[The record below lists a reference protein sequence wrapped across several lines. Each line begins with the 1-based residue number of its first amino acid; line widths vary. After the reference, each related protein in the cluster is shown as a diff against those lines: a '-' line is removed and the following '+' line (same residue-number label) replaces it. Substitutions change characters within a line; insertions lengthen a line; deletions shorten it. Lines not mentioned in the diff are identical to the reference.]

1 MFERSKRFDRGAPP
15 PPPDANSGTVATQER
30 DGAYADGTVPPAPP
44 PAAGT
49 GATSGGPAARPA
61 ADGGGAYAGTAAP
74 AAEGR
79 GGAYAGTAG
88 PTAVDGPT
96 TRRARLAEDAVVVD
110 REARLRQRDEFGG
123 INWGAGFFGW
133 VVAIGIGV
141 LLTAIVSAAGAAIG
155 LTNTS
160 ASTARANAGTIGI
173 VGGALLIAI
182 AVIAYYA
189 GGYVAG
195 RMSRFDGA
203 RQGFGVWLIGLV
215 VTLVVAA
222 AGAVLGDQYN
232 VFDKLNLPRIPVNA
246 SDLTT
251 GGAIALA
258 AIVIGSL
265 LGAIVGGKVGQRYH
279 RRVDRAA
286 VADY

>member
-1 MFERSKRFDRGAPP
+1 MADRFRRFGRDDAPATDNGGGVATDTDERGDTQDPAPP
-15 PPPDANSGTVATQER
+15 PPAT
-30 DGAYADGTVPPAPP
+30 GNGI
-44 PAAGT
+44 GN
-49 GATSGGPAARPA
+49 GATA
-61 ADGGGAYAGTAAP
+61 T
-74 AAEGR
+74 
-79 GGAYAGTAG
+79 
-88 PTAVDGPT
+88 T
-96 TRRARLAEDAVVVD
+96 TRRTTAGDAVVLD

-123 INWGAGFFGW
+123 INWGASFFGW

-155 LTNTS
+155 LTDANTAKS
-160 ASTARANAGTIGI
+160 NADTIGI

-203 RQGFGVWLIGLV
+203 RQGFGVWLIGLL
-215 VTLVVAA
+215 VTLLVAA
-222 AGAVLGDQYN
+222 AGAILGDQYN
-232 VFDKLNLPRIPVNA
+232 VFEQLNLPRIPVST

-258 AIVIGSL
+258 AIVLGSL
-265 LGAIVGGKVGQRYH
+265 LAAVLGGKVGQRYH

-286 VADY
+286 YVD

>member
-1 MFERSKRFDRGAPP
+1 MADRFRRADRDAEAAQNGGAVATHAPP
-15 PPPDANSGTVATQER
+15 PPP
-30 DGAYADGTVPPAPP
+30 PAPTDERTSVLP
-44 PAAGT
+44 ERGNGSVTHARSRADAG
-49 GATSGGPAARPA
+49 
-61 ADGGGAYAGTAAP
+61 
-74 AAEGR
+74 
-79 GGAYAGTAG
+79 
-88 PTAVDGPT
+88 
-96 TRRARLAEDAVVVD
+96 DAVVLD

-123 INWGAGFFGW
+123 INWGAAFFGW
-133 VVAIGIGV
+133 IVAIGLGA

-155 LTNTS
+155 LTDE
-160 ASTARANAGTIGI
+160 STARANAETIGI

-203 RQGFGVWLIGLV
+203 RQGFGVWAFGLI
-215 VTLVVAA
+215 VTLLVAA
-222 AGAVLGDQYN
+222 AGAILGDQYN
-232 VFDKLNLPRIPVNA
+232 VFEQLNLPRIPVST

-258 AIVIGSL
+258 AIVFGSL
-265 LGAIVGGKVGQRYH
+265 IAAVLGGKVGERYH

-286 VADY
+286 IGD

>member
-1 MFERSKRFDRGAPP
+1 MADRFRRTDREAPP
-15 PPPDANSGTVATQER
+15 TAADNGGGVATEQR
-30 DGAYADGTVPPAPP
+30 TDVLPANDGVAAPDSTTDTRTVP
-44 PAAGT
+44 
-49 GATSGGPAARPA
+49 
-61 ADGGGAYAGTAAP
+61 
-74 AAEGR
+74 
-79 GGAYAGTAG
+79 
-88 PTAVDGPT
+88 
-96 TRRARLAEDAVVVD
+96 RARVAGDAVVLD

-123 INWGAGFFGW
+123 INWGAAFFGW

-155 LTNTS
+155 LTNGN
-160 ASTARANAGTIGI
+160 TAKANADTIGI
-173 VGGALLIAI
+173 VGGALLILI
-182 AVIAYYA
+182 AVISYYA

-203 RQGFGVWLIGLV
+203 RQGFGVWLLGLV
-215 VTLVVAA
+215 ITLLV
-222 AGAVLGDQYN
+222 AGAGAILGDQYN
-232 VFDKLNLPRIPVNA
+232 VFEQLNLPRIPVST

-265 LGAIVGGKVGQRYH
+265 LAAVVGGKVGTRYH

-286 VADY
+286 LID

>member
-1 MFERSKRFDRGAPP
+1 MAGFRRFG
-15 PPPDANSGTVATQER
+15 R
-30 DGAYADGTVPPAPP
+30 DDTP
-44 PAAGT
+44 PAANGGSVATDERGYADET
-49 GATSGGPAARPA
+49 GANQRTSVMPG
-61 ADGGGAYAGTAAP
+61 DGDGNGTTNGIGNGATA
-74 AAEGR
+74 
-79 GGAYAGTAG
+79 T
-88 PTAVDGPT
+88 T
-96 TRRARLAEDAVVVD
+96 TRPRTTDDAVVLD

-123 INWGAGFFGW
+123 INWGASFFGW

-155 LTNTS
+155 LTD
-160 ASTARANAGTIGI
+160 ADTAKSNADTIGI

-182 AVIAYYA
+182 AVISYYA

-203 RQGFGVWLIGLV
+203 RQGFGVWLIGLI
-215 VTLVVAA
+215 VTLAVAA
-222 AGAVLGDQYN
+222 AGAILGDQYN
-232 VFDKLNLPRIPVNA
+232 VFEQLNLPRIPVST

-258 AIVIGSL
+258 AIVLGSL
-265 LGAIVGGKVGQRYH
+265 LAAVLGGKVGQRYH

-286 VADY
+286 YVD

>member
-1 MFERSKRFDRGAPP
+1 MADRFRRFGRDDTPATDNGGA
-15 PPPDANSGTVATQER
+15 VATDER
-30 DGAYADGTVPPAPP
+30 GYADDNGTDQRTSVLP
-44 PAAGT
+44 GNGN
-49 GATSGGPAARPA
+49 GATA
-61 ADGGGAYAGTAAP
+61 T
-74 AAEGR
+74 
-79 GGAYAGTAG
+79 
-88 PTAVDGPT
+88 T
-96 TRRARLAEDAVVVD
+96 TRPRATGDAVVLD

-123 INWGAGFFGW
+123 INWGASFFGW

-155 LTNTS
+155 LTNGN
-160 ASTARANAGTIGI
+160 TAKSNADTIGI

-182 AVIAYYA
+182 AVISYYA

-203 RQGFGVWLIGLV
+203 RQGFGVWLIGLL
-215 VTLVVAA
+215 VTLAVAA
-222 AGAVLGDQYN
+222 AGAILGDQYN
-232 VFDKLNLPRIPVNA
+232 VFEKLNLPRIPVST

-258 AIVIGSL
+258 AIVLGSL
-265 LGAIVGGKVGQRYH
+265 IGAVLGGKVGTRYH

-286 VADY
+286 YVD

>member
-1 MFERSKRFDRGAPP
+1 MFDRRRRFQRDDASAPAEERGGVATRTEETP
-15 PPPDANSGTVATQER
+15 AATANGDSNGNTTTVAHR
-30 DGAYADGTVPPAPP
+30 DRDT
-44 PAAGT
+44 
-49 GATSGGPAARPA
+49 
-61 ADGGGAYAGTAAP
+61 
-74 AAEGR
+74 E
-79 GGAYAGTAG
+79 
-88 PTAVDGPT
+88 AVLPG
-96 TRRARLAEDAVVVD
+96 
-110 REARLRQRDEFGG
+110 REARLRQREEFGG
-123 INWGAGFFGW
+123 INWGAAFFGW

-155 LTNTS
+155 LTNGVS
-160 ASTARANAGTIGI
+160 GNQAKSNADTIGI

-182 AVIAYYA
+182 AVLAYYA

-203 RQGFGVWLIGLV
+203 RQGFAVWLFGLV
-215 VTLVVAA
+215 VTLLV
-222 AGAVLGDQYN
+222 AGAGAILGDQYN
-232 VFDKLNLPRIPVNA
+232 VFEQLNLPRIPVST

-265 LGAIVGGKVGQRYH
+265 LAAVAGGKVGQRYH
-279 RRVDRAA
+279 RKVDRVA

>member
-1 MFERSKRFDRGAPP
+1 MFERTKRRFERDDAPAQDGRGGVATRTDDPP
-15 PPPDANSGTVATQER
+15 PPPPTTNGDGRATTVAR
-30 DGAYADGTVPPAPP
+30 D
-44 PAAGT
+44 
-49 GATSGGPAARPA
+49 RE
-61 ADGGGAYAGTAAP
+61 
-74 AAEGR
+74 AE
-79 GGAYAGTAG
+79 
-88 PTAVDGPT
+88 AVLPG
-96 TRRARLAEDAVVVD
+96 
-110 REARLRQRDEFGG
+110 REARLRQREEFGG
-123 INWGAGFFGW
+123 INWGAAFFGW
-133 VVAIGIGV
+133 IVAIGLGV

-155 LTNTS
+155 LTNNVQPS
-160 ASTARANAGTIGI
+160 DAQANADTVGI

-182 AVIAYYA
+182 AVIAYYS

-203 RQGFGVWLIGLV
+203 RQGFAVWLFGLV
-215 VTLVVAA
+215 VTLLV
-222 AGAVLGDQYN
+222 AGAGAIFGDQYN
-232 VFDKLNLPRIPVNA
+232 VFEKLNLPRIPVST

-279 RRVDRAA
+279 RKVDRAA

>member
-1 MFERSKRFDRGAPP
+1 MFDRRRRFQRD
-15 PPPDANSGTVATQER
+15 DASAQADNGGGVATRTE
-30 DGAYADGTVPPAPP
+30 DAPP
-44 PAAGT
+44 PAATNGDGHDNT
-49 GATSGGPAARPA
+49 TTVARR
-61 ADGGGAYAGTAAP
+61 DRDT
-74 AAEGR
+74 
-79 GGAYAGTAG
+79 
-88 PTAVDGPT
+88 
-96 TRRARLAEDAVVVD
+96 DAVLPG
-110 REARLRQRDEFGG
+110 REARLRQREEFGG
-123 INWGAGFFGW
+123 INWGAAFFGW

-155 LTNTS
+155 LTNNV
-160 ASTARANAGTIGI
+160 NAKSNADTIGI

-203 RQGFGVWLIGLV
+203 RQGFAVWLFGLV
-215 VTLVVAA
+215 VTLLVAA
-222 AGAVLGDQYN
+222 AGAILGDQYN
-232 VFDKLNLPRIPVNA
+232 VFEQLNLPRIPVST

-265 LGAIVGGKVGQRYH
+265 LAAIAGGKVGQRYH

-286 VADY
+286 LLD

>member
-1 MFERSKRFDRGAPP
+1 MFDRRRRFQRDDAAAPADNGGGVATRTDDPP
-15 PPPDANSGTVATQER
+15 PPPAATNGGGYDDNTTTVARR
-30 DGAYADGTVPPAPP
+30 D
-44 PAAGT
+44 
-49 GATSGGPAARPA
+49 RE
-61 ADGGGAYAGTAAP
+61 
-74 AAEGR
+74 AEAITPG
-79 GGAYAGTAG
+79 
-88 PTAVDGPT
+88 
-96 TRRARLAEDAVVVD
+96 
-110 REARLRQRDEFGG
+110 REARLRQREEFGG
-123 INWGAGFFGW
+123 INWGAAFFGW
-133 VVAIGIGV
+133 IVAIGLGV

-155 LTNTS
+155 LTNNVS
-160 ASTARANAGTIGI
+160 AGDAKANADTIGI

-203 RQGFGVWLIGLV
+203 RQGFAVWLFGLV
-215 VTLVVAA
+215 VTLLVAA
-222 AGAVLGDQYN
+222 AGAIFGDQYN
-232 VFDKLNLPRIPVNA
+232 VFEQLKLPRIPVST

-265 LGAIVGGKVGQRYH
+265 LAAIAGGKVGQRYH

-286 VADY
+286 LVD